1 MNKIIEV
8 TQLPIIKQN
17 LLSAK
22 ETVINRINAVKDMVI
37 TEDTRKEAKAVRAQL
52 NKEKAE
58 FDNQLKSVKFAVMKP
73 YEDLLITYNECITGP
88 YAEADDIFKTKIFE
102 IETGL
107 KKNKADEVEKYFNEY
122 AVSLNLDFVKFSDI
136 PLNITLN
143 SSMKSLKNTV
153 KGFLDRIAEEMDSL
167 LSMECKEELFVEY
180 KNNGYNLAQAITTV
194 DSRHKRIEREK
205 ERIETVME
213 QKKQEEETVKK
224 VVKVVAPVE
233 VVAAPVEIK
242 NTTTYKAVF
251 SIVGISGAYTKDLT
265 IEEVRALKHY
275 LESEGFIYG

>member
-1 MNKIIEV
+1 MNEIIQV
-8 TQLPIIKQN
+8 TQLPVIKQN

-22 ETVINRINAVKDMVI
+22 TTVINRINAVKNMAI
-37 TEDTRKEAKAVRAQL
+37 TEDTRAEAKKVRAQL

-58 FDNQLKSVKFAVMKP
+58 FDNQLKAVKLAVMQP
-73 YEDLLITYNECITGP
+73 YEDLLITYKECITEP
-88 YAEADDIFKTKIFE
+88 YAEADDIFKTKISE

-107 KKNKADEVEKYFNEY
+107 KKNKADEVERYFNEY

-153 KGFLDRIAEEMDSL
+153 KGFLDRMAEEMDSL
-167 LSMECKEELFVEY
+167 LSIENKEELFAEY

-205 ERIETVME
+205 ERITSVME
-213 QKKQEEETVKK
+213 QKNQEEETVKK
-224 VVKVVAPVE
+224 VADIITSEVTPPIVEKVKNEKLATLTFKVTATIPKLKVLKKFLE
-233 VVAAPVEIK
+233 QGGY
-242 NTTTYKAVF
+242 TY
-251 SIVGISGAYTKDLT
+251 
-265 IEEVRALKHY
+265 E
-275 LESEGFIYG
+275 

>member
-1 MNKIIEV
+1 MNEIIEV

-22 ETVINRINAVKDMVI
+22 ETVINRINAVKDMAI

-58 FDNQLKSVKFAVMKP
+58 FDNQLKSVKLAVMKP

-88 YAEADDIFKTKIFE
+88 YAEADDIFKTKISE

-107 KKNKADEVEKYFNEY
+107 KKNKADEVERYFNEY

-167 LSMECKEELFVEY
+167 LSMECKEELFAEY
-180 KNNGYNLAQAITTV
+180 KNNGYNLAQAITNV

-205 ERIETVME
+205 ERIETIME

-224 VVKVVAPVE
+224 VTDIITSEVTSPIVKKV
-233 VVAAPVEIK
+233 K
-242 NTTTYKAVF
+242 NEKLATLTFKVTATIPKLKELKKFLEQGGYTY
-251 SIVGISGAYTKDLT
+251 
-265 IEEVRALKHY
+265 E
-275 LESEGFIYG
+275 